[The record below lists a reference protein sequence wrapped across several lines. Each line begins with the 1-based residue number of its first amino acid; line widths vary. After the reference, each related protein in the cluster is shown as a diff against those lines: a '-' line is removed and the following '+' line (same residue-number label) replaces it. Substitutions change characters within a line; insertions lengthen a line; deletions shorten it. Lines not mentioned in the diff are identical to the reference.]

1 MYDVFRLEP
10 TYGSVKGFFIMKKIY
25 SFIFLFAMGI
35 SLNAQKILKELWAT
49 GDTRKVAEGVLAEES
64 IWKGNLN
71 EIPGLTDLVVEYLDS
86 IQAVGMLET
95 VKGIV

>member
-1 MYDVFRLEP
+1 MAL
-10 TYGSVKGFFIMKKIY
+10 
-25 SFIFLFAMGI
+25 
-35 SLNAQKILKELWAT
+35 LKELWAT